1 MDTLILITVDAQK
14 REIAHRFEKNRNGT
28 QVLAECPVILKQEGE
43 HNTDKVIKRI
53 SGQEKPEHDLLQMCH
68 LHQKQPGHQR
78 QRQKKHHIAKEAQLF
93 FSWLLRLI
101 VGQKVQHHSCPA
113 GVAAPATPKKQRSEN
128 LCNRVVD
135 SCCFENAEKQV
146 VPEPFDLH
154 IFTGNHAKV
163 QQHIAAHCQLDE
175 MPGIPFPGGKQCRS
189 KPKAGS
195 DVAEIQQIEK
205 IVLCEPQRNC
215 HCFKQQKQQH
225 RWHVFVKSVWNF
237 RHLFDPLL
245 SYFFSMH
252 GLPGRCK
259 SVSGILA

>member
-1 MDTLILITVDAQK
+1 MDALILIAVDAQK

-113 GVAAPATPKKQRSEN
+113 GVTAPATPKKQRSEN
-128 LCNRVVD
+128 FCNRVVD

-163 QQHIAAHCQLDE
+163 QQHIAAHRQLDE
-175 MPGIPFPGGKQCRS
+175 MPGIPFSGGK
-189 KPKAGS
+189 
-195 DVAEIQQIEK
+195 
-205 IVLCEPQRNC
+205 
-215 HCFKQQKQQH
+215 
-225 RWHVFVKSVWNF
+225 
-237 RHLFDPLL
+237 
-245 SYFFSMH
+245 
-252 GLPGRCK
+252 
-259 SVSGILA
+259 